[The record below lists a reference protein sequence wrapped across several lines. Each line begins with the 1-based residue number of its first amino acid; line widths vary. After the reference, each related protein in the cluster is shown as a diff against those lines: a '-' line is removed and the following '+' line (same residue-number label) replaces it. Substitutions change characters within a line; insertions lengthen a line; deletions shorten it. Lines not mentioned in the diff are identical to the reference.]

1 MKVATIFPPE
11 KMLRHKPKGDGAVIA
26 VTEPT
31 AQKAKEYK
39 TYPYKGKYGSYPK
52 WHRDVTVTSF
62 IRIKGRK
69 AIYTDP
75 NLDEWVQEIPA
86 NAAWEWFID
95 EHGIGIRHKLVKGL
109 DYHFESAFAFRKAD
123 PLRAYKIGTDKAIAN
138 AKIRRANA
146 LGESDLY
153 VGLSRMLDREVTIDD
168 SSAAGNCRQG
178 TRSFADAVGIGSTV
192 TVRNLILIHRLMPPG
207 YNRGRVESVLRHLAA
222 KGTQS

>member
-1 MKVATIFPPE
+1 MKTATIQPPT
-11 KMLRHKPKGDGAVIA
+11 KMLKYSLRGDGNLVSVA
-26 VTEPT
+26 EPT

-39 TYPYKGKYGSYPK
+39 TYPYKGQYGSYPK

-62 IRIKGRK
+62 VRIKGRK

-86 NAAWEWFID
+86 NAAWEWFVD
-95 EHGIGIRHKLVKGL
+95 EHGVGIRHKLVKDL
-109 DYHFESAFAFRKAD
+109 DYHFVSGSTFRRCDA
-123 PLRAYKIGTDKAIAN
+123 LHAYRIGTGKAIAN
-138 AKIRRANA
+138 AKIRRANDR
-146 LGESDLY
+146 GESDLY
-153 VGLSRMLDREVTIDD
+153 VGLSRMLNREVTIDD